1 MFGNVISSLFPNQ
14 LEHSISKLPT
24 YEAFAAAFFFAPLFE
39 TFIFQFL
46 FFYVGGK
53 LRLNNFQIV
62 IISSILFAIS
72 HHTSLAYVVL
82 TLLSG
87 LFYNIVYLNIK
98 EKYEVAVAFFFIVGI
113 HAIYNFVVW
122 WNIFFIK

>member
-1 MFGNVISSLFPNQ
+1 M
-14 LEHSISKLPT
+14 
-24 YEAFAAAFFFAPLFE
+24 
-39 TFIFQFL
+39 
-46 FFYVGGK
+46 
-53 LRLNNFQIV
+53 
-62 IISSILFAIS
+62 
-72 HHTSLAYVVL
+72 AYVVL